1 MSMAQCSSGLI
12 VLGLSLI
19 REIENVG
26 RIFLLFFIIF
36 FIFIF
41 LLWVG
46 LDEGKMRE

>member
-26 RIFLLFFIIF
+26 RILFLFFII
-36 FIFIF
+36 IFF